1 MELKAVGPL
10 RSLQSSRSRA
20 ALTEVAHE
28 IVGDRRQTI
37 IADAMLLGF
46 GFDQRDL
53 PDGDLAQGR
62 DDFLIIR
69 FDQRTGALEQLFG
82 PARGSEDQFESI
94 RNLFET
100 IFYSYT
106 GHSLMIFRPRAA
118 IVNEPYRSPRPSYFS
133 AGNPL
138 PVHSAYEPS
147 KSLESKPASFSAR

>member
-1 MELKAVGPL
+1 
-10 RSLQSSRSRA
+10 
-20 ALTEVAHE
+20 
-28 IVGDRRQTI
+28 
-37 IADAMLLGF
+37 MLLSF

-53 PDGDLAQGR
+53 PGGNLAQGR

-106 GHSLMIFRPRAA
+106 SHCSMIFRPCTA
-118 IVNEPYRSPRPSYFS
+118 IVNERR
-133 AGNPL
+133 
-138 PVHSAYEPS
+138 
-147 KSLESKPASFSAR
+147 